1 MRCLKQE
8 AGAENNMKIFLDT
21 ANIESIKKYSDMG
34 LVDGI
39 TTNPTLLSKEKGNPA
54 EIMREIVK
62 IVKGPVSLEVIG
74 TTMEEMVNE
83 AHGLKKYGQNVV
95 VKIPMIPDG
104 LKVVK
109 KLKEEGIQTNVTL
122 IFSAN
127 QAILAAKAG
136 ASYVSP
142 FIGRLDDGGQEGMA
156 LIREI
161 IQIFKNYQIET
172 KVLVASIRHP
182 LHVIEAGKIGAH
194 IVTLPA
200 EVLRKMM
207 IHPLTDKGLTAFLN
221 DWEKIKSHNPNL
233 LI

>member
-1 MRCLKQE
+1 
-8 AGAENNMKIFLDT
+8 MKIFLDT
-21 ANIESIKKYSDMG
+21 ANLEDIKTFNDMG
-34 LVDGI
+34 VVDGI
-39 TTNPTLLSKEKGNPA
+39 TTNPTLLSKEKGNPS
-54 EIMREIVK
+54 EIMRDIVRT
-62 IVKGPVSLEVIG
+62 VNGPVSLEVVG
-74 TTMEEMVNE
+74 TKFEEMLEE
-83 AHGLKKYGQNVV
+83 AHRLKKYGQNVV
-95 VKIPMIPDG
+95 VKIPMIPEG
-104 LKVVK
+104 MKAVK
-109 KLKEEGIQTNVTL
+109 RLKEEGIETNVTL

-161 IQIFKNYQIET
+161 IQIFKNYQFET

-182 LHVIEAGKIGAH
+182 LHVIEAGKVGAH
-194 IVTLPA
+194 IVTLPP